1 MITIKTKSELDI
13 MREGGRILATTMREV
28 SSAIRPGH
36 TTPRELDE
44 LALKTIHAHGA
55 EPSFLGYRGFPA
67 AACISVNEAVVHG
80 IPDDRTLQEGDIIGL
95 DFGVFYKGFH
105 TDSAWTFPVGEISR
119 EAQRLLNI
127 TRESLFQGI
136 AQARE
141 GNRVG
146 DISQKI
152 QKYVEG
158 AGYSIVTDLVGHGI
172 GKKLHEEP
180 SVPNFGRAGRGE
192 RLRNGMTIC
201 IEPMVNA
208 GRPEVVTLPDDWTLV
223 TKDGTLSAHFEHT
236 VAITPDGPVLL
247 TADEANPL

>member
-28 SSAIRPGH
+28 SSAIRPGR
-36 TTPRELDE
+36 TTPRELDD
-44 LALKTIHAHGA
+44 LALKTIRAHGA

-67 AACISVNEAVVHG
+67 AACISVNEVVVHG

-119 EAQRLLNI
+119 EAQRLLNV

-158 AGYSIVTDLVGHGI
+158 AGYSIVPTW
-172 GKKLHEEP
+172 
-180 SVPNFGRAGRGE
+180 SVTASARSCTKNPACPTSAAPGVE
-192 RLRNGMTIC
+192 
-201 IEPMVNA
+201 NA
-208 GRPEVVTLPDDWTLV
+208 C
-223 TKDGTLSAHFEHT
+223 A
-236 VAITPDGPVLL
+236 
-247 TADEANPL
+247 TA